1 MKEELEKLGFV
12 TADGKFP
19 YYILDVNDDIRLT
32 VQCETVSIHINGDG
46 GDIFPYNHEKLKQL
60 IQILS

>member
-12 TADGKFP
+12 TTDGKFP

-32 VQCETVSIHINGDG
+32 VQCESVSIHINGDG
-46 GDIFPYNHEKLKQL
+46 GDIFPLQPRKIKTIN
-60 IQILS
+60 